1 MFLSGAGKT
10 ELQTPASQS
19 SSLWLPALSWLWSS
33 CSQSSLR
40 QNSFWSRHSRKWT
53 WGILTQQGFALL
65 IFWGYRGKDS
75 YFQLF
80 ARDVLDNRCLGLSSL
95 QFAGLEPCSFS
106 VSLDS
111 HWERCSFI
119 SSYPRSALVNCED
132 AKKERRE
139 RAAHMLAI
147 SSVSFTIYVEE
158 ESEGKASG
166 WD

>member
-1 MFLSGAGKT
+1 MQSVFPPAEQFVEQALTEVDMGDSCTAG
-10 ELQTPASQS
+10 L
-19 SSLWLPALSWLWSS
+19 
-33 CSQSSLR
+33 CS
-40 QNSFWSRHSRKWT
+40 
-53 WGILTQQGFALL
+53 A

-80 ARDVLDNRCLGLSSL
+80 ARNVLDNRCLGLSSL

-106 VSLDS
+106 VSPDS

-119 SSYPRSALVNCED
+119 SSYPRFALVNCED

-166 WD
+166 WAWGSRFYPIWVHNLGSKVDWLMLLPLR